1 MLLKNEP
8 LENRQVLL
16 TIRVDKEDWQR
27 ALQELYNDCSSLY
40 PVEGCAPERPRASSS
55 RRPTARISCIRTP

>member
-16 TIRVDKEDWQR
+16 TSRVDKEAWQR
-27 ALQELYNDCSSLY
+27 ALQEL
-40 PVEGCAPERPRASSS
+40 
-55 RRPTARISCIRTP
+55 

>member
-27 ALQELYNDCSSLY
+27 AL
-40 PVEGCAPERPRASSS
+40 PGAV
-55 RRPTARISCIRTP
+55 

>member
-40 PVEGCAPERPRASSS
+40 PVEGCARKGHARA
-55 RRPTARISCIRTP
+55 ARGGLRQGSCIRTP

>member
-27 ALQELYNDCSSLY
+27 ALQELYNDCSALY
-40 PVEGCAPERPRASSS
+40 PVEGLSL
-55 RRPTARISCIRTP
+55 IHI

>member
-27 ALQELYNDCSSLY
+27 ALQEL
-40 PVEGCAPERPRASSS
+40 
-55 RRPTARISCIRTP
+55 